1 MLYAYRS
8 IYLMVLVVF
17 NKRALLERNVV
28 FFNNIMNF
36 FMLSGMLIL
45 TLQATD
51 VKAANP
57 VVLPLYLSHNHYTYS
72 W

>member
-1 MLYAYRS
+1 
-8 IYLMVLVVF
+8 MVLVVF

-28 FFNNIMNF
+28 FFNNIMSF

-57 VVLPLYLSHNHYTYS
+57 VVLPL
-72 W
+72 

>member
-1 MLYAYRS
+1 MESKIDRKKHLIKMS
-8 IYLMVLVVF
+8 S
-17 NKRALLERNVV
+17 
-28 FFNNIMNF
+28 

-57 VVLPLYLSHNHYTYS
+57 VVLPLYLSR
-72 W
+72 